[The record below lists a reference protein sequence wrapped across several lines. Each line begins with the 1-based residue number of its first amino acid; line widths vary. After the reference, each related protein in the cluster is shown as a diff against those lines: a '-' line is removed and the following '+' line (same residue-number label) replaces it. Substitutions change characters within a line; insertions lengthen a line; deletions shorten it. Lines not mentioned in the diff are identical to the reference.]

1 METSKSDYLCGCAGT
16 QRPPASTTGSRP
28 RIIIDTISGEI
39 KEDGMNNKLDL
50 YLVHSNNYNYNVESI
65 VVHPLLLIK
74 TSKFRPSTFKGAYC
88 GVA

>member
-1 METSKSDYLCGCAGT
+1 MKA
-16 QRPPASTTGSRP
+16 PPASTTGSRP
-28 RIIIDTISGEI
+28 RIIINTISGEI
-39 KEDGMNNKLDL
+39 KEDGMNNKVG
-50 YLVHSNNYNYNVESI
+50 LVQNYNYNVESI

>member
-1 METSKSDYLCGCAGT
+1 MCRDTETPCINN
-16 QRPPASTTGSRP
+16 RSRP

-65 VVHPLLLIK
+65 VVHPLFLLIK